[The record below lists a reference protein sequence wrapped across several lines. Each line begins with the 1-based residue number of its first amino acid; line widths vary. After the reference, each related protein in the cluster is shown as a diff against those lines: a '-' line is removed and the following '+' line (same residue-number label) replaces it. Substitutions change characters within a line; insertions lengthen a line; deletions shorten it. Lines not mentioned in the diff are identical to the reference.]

1 MILIIEFIGNWVQ
14 NLGNFNLLSDIYSEI
29 PFKMKISHIF
39 QEILNEDFKSQSA
52 KFIKQGIDPEVVKN
66 YVDKFKHI
74 RDKKFKEMFDTDLDI
89 SVAPDKRNNI
99 DSYTDFHDL
108 EQLVDYVGGRRQ
120 GVSTFGSGNEQI
132 EIDAKPVY
140 KDENF
145 EVYYADT
152 PRACIKY
159 KGKFPYSWCVAR
171 SDSSNMFYTYRFK
184 PYEPAFYFVKNLKLA
199 EKEFGVWNM
208 TKNVFKG
215 QFKYPYHFFVIQV
228 PKNAKMDDLETQQYF
243 VTSANND
250 GDKQLSWN
258 EILGINPKLKV
269 IRDVLV
275 PKPFTPEEREKN
287 ERFKN
292 GISDQEFAKLSY
304 EDKRSYLDIYP
315 TIARPITFRQLTNL
329 PDDLLNLYVSFGIGL
344 DDKQFE
350 FIKPK
355 KDILKRYTQISKKK
369 LEEYLKRDGRERRQL
384 KMNFTELIILSDEDI
399 RSYLESLDQ
408 KEINAFVHT
417 FGEDKLEFLQKH
429 LPNKFTEE
437 HKSIG
442 NLLKLAN
449 NGNEEAYEKIKSM
462 IPEDVDVTFYNGYIT
477 FDTSSYGSYLKK
489 HMDSSVY
496 ELLEKL
502 DYDTWN
508 SNGYNYSYY
517 DGDSDRLDEDYEYYL
532 ETFITN
538 HNEFADQFKAYGLGW
553 DKESL
558 KDLLESY
565 KKVDEIKGEID
576 SKYSEAKD
584 EGEEKA
590 WDKIRNSIKAIMYLD
605 NDDTDLNL
613 RIGPFIMA
621 LTKENIFSTDKQLF
635 IDNLISLADEILE
648 GYDVPTNYESVWEEI
663 SETGNNNMEIDNDSI
678 YNSIEKEVDNALEEL
693 SSDDDSSD
701 ETNDGDSEEE
711 TKLVKLKSQIILL
724 LNDTLKRLGQD
735 PTSSRIENEIAIIE
749 IDRKKFQLDGK
760 VFIKF
765 TDKQHGESRE
775 GYIPIKDIPSY
786 FTNHKLFEQVNR
798 IKKLIR
804 Y

>member
-1 MILIIEFIGNWVQ
+1 MVDFG
-14 NLGNFNLLSDIYSEI
+14 FLSDIYSEI

-39 QEILNEDFKSQSA
+39 QGLLNEDFKSQSI
-52 KFIKQGIDPEVVKN
+52 KFIKQGIEPEVVKS
-66 YVDKFKHI
+66 YIEKFKHI
-74 RDKKFKEMFDTDLDI
+74 RDKKFKEMFDTDLNI

-120 GVSTFGSGNEQI
+120 GVSTFGSGGNEQI
-132 EIDAKPVY
+132 EVDAKPVY

-208 TKNVFKG
+208 TKNVFQGK
-215 QFKYPYHFFVIQV
+215 FKYPYHFFVIQV
-228 PKNAKMDDLETQQYF
+228 PKNAKMDDSSTQQYF

-250 GDKQLSWN
+250 GDKQLSWS
-258 EILGINPKLKV
+258 EILGINPKLKL

-315 TIARPITFRQLTNL
+315 TIARPITYRQLIQL

-355 KDILKRYTQISKKK
+355 KDILKRYSQISKKK
-369 LEEYLKRDGRERRQL
+369 LEEYLKRDGRDRRQL
-384 KMNFTELIILSDEDI
+384 KMNFTELIVLSDEDI

-408 KEINAFVHT
+408 KEINTFVHT

-429 LPNKFTEE
+429 LPDKFTEE

-449 NGNEEAYEKIKSM
+449 DGNEEAYEKIKSM
-462 IPEDVDVTFYNGYIT
+462 IPEDVDLTFYNGYIT
-477 FDTSSYGSYLKK
+477 FDTSSYGSYLKN

-508 SNGYNYSYY
+508 SYGYSYDY
-517 DGDSDRLDEDYEYYL
+517 FDGDNEGLNDNYEYYL
-532 ETFITN
+532 ELFVTN
-538 HNEFADQFKAYGLGW
+538 HSEFANQFKMYGLGW
-553 DKESL
+553 NKESL

-565 KKVDEIKGEID
+565 KKDKEIKEEIEA
-576 SKYSEAKD
+576 KYSEAKT
-584 EGEEKA
+584 EGE
-590 WDKIRNSIKAIMYLD
+590 DKVWNNIRNNVKAIMYL
-605 NDDTDLNL
+605 NDDTDLNI
-613 RIGPFIMA
+613 RIGPFIMY
-621 LTKENIFSTDKQLF
+621 LSKKNIFSVDKQDF
-635 IDNLISLADEILE
+635 IDNLILLADEILE
-648 GYDVPTNYESVWEEI
+648 GYHVPRNYDSVLDNI
-663 SETGNNNMEIDNDSI
+663 SEDGHNNMEIDDNAI
-678 YNSIEKEVDNALEEL
+678 FNSIEKEVDNALDEL
-693 SSDDDSSD
+693 SSDDDD
-701 ETNDGDSEEE
+701 DDDSEEE
-711 TKLVKLKSQIILL
+711 TKLVKLKSQIILS
-724 LNDTLKRLGQD
+724 LNDTLKQLGQD
-735 PTSSRIENEIAIIE
+735 PTSSRIENDISIIE
-749 IDRKKFQLDGK
+749 IDRQRFQLDGK

-765 TDKQHGESRE
+765 TDKTHGESRE

-786 FTNHKLFEQVNR
+786 FTNHKLFEQVSR
-798 IKKLIR
+798 IKKLMR